1 MTILVKDPGLA
12 TTVQDRGCW
21 GHSHLGVSPAG
32 AADSL
37 SFRIANLLVGNDEN
51 APALEMTLIGA
62 TLQFAESKIIAVAG
76 STCIFQV
83 NGREAACGQA
93 IEVDAGSVVQI
104 GRMTTGVRAY
114 LAVQGG
120 LDVPLIMGSAS
131 TQLGA
136 RFGGFEGRL
145 LRKGDRLR
153 VCDSTG
159 SPPRAI
165 RSGVLTH
172 AQVALPASLR
182 VTRGSQQDWFDAEAF
197 AVLFSSSFSV
207 TDQAGRSGLRLRGQ
221 PILPRNASQL
231 LTDGVPLG
239 AIQIPPDG
247 QPIIL
252 FVDQQTT
259 GGYPKI
265 ANVIA
270 ADMHVVGQLR
280 ARDTVRFTEVS
291 IEHAI
296 ALLQQQELW
305 LKQIFTN

>member
-1 MTILVKDPGLA
+1 MAILVKDPGLA
-12 TTVQDRGCW
+12 TTVQDLGCY

-37 SFRIANLLVGNDEN
+37 SFRIANLLVGNYEN

-76 STCIFQV
+76 ATCSFQI
-83 NGREAACGQA
+83 NGREVAFAQA
-93 IEVDAGSVVQI
+93 IEIDAGSVVQI

-114 LAVQGG
+114 LAMQGG
-120 LDVPLIMGSAS
+120 IDVPLMMGSAS
-131 TQLGA
+131 THLGA
-136 RFGGFEGRL
+136 RFGGFEGRM

-153 VCDSTG
+153 VHDGTG
-159 SPPRAI
+159 SRPRATP
-165 RSGVLTH
+165 SGVLTH
-172 AQVALPASLR
+172 AQVVLPGSLR
-182 VTRGSQQDWFDAEAF
+182 VTRGSQQEWFDAEAF
-197 AVLFSSSFSV
+197 TVLLSSPFAV
-207 TDQAGRSGLRLRGQ
+207 TDQAGRSGLRLRGRS
-221 PILPRNASQL
+221 ILPRNASQL

-270 ADMHVVGQLR
+270 ADMHLVGQLR

-291 IEHAI
+291 IEHAT
-296 ALLQQQELW
+296 ALLRQQELW